1 MVVAAPLVD
10 RIASFVLDESKWLFA
25 ALLLS
30 VLAVLVLIGP
40 RSWRTAPRRP
50 TIQRAMNLFY
60 GCTIGTMSFGHL
72 LAVSVEWAR
81 GTLEGSPWFLLPLGL
96 VLFVPSIWLFLRFVR
111 QEPDAE
117 RGRRTTVALNTWLGL
132 ALLALGPH
140 NWPLAV
146 PAALDVAYLFH
157 SRRIV
162 GWTIVSVTVA
172 ADAALFLGSLVFLAS
187 GQSFE
192 QFKDM

>member
-1 MVVAAPLVD
+1 MAPQLID
-10 RIASFVLDESKWLFA
+10 RIAGFVLDESKWLFT

-30 VLAVLVLIGP
+30 VLAVLVLIDR
-40 RSWRTAPRRP
+40 RSWRKGPLRP
-50 TIQRAMNLFY
+50 TILRAMHLFY
-60 GCTIGTMSFGHL
+60 GCTIAVMAFGHL

-96 VLFVPSIWLFLRFVR
+96 VLFVPSAWLMFRFAR
-111 QEPDAE
+111 PTPDVD
-117 RGRRTTVALNTWLGL
+117 RGRSTTAALDVGLGL

-140 NWPLAV
+140 NAPLAA
-146 PAALDVAYLFH
+146 PAALNLAYLFH
-157 SRRIV
+157 SRRAV

-172 ADAALFLGSLVFLAS
+172 ADAALFVGSLVFLAS

-192 QFKDM
+192 QFKGM